1 MSFFRLLLG
10 GDAMRMKCVLGCVLC
25 LLTLAVTT
33 ACSYQTVATTSD
45 GIRAVINVGDT
56 VRVTTPSGQQST
68 FRVTEIDNE
77 SIAGEDERHMLTQ
90 VASLERREVNRS
102 AAWVVVGVAAIAAAS
117 GSGGSY

>member
-1 MSFFRLLLG
+1 
-10 GDAMRMKCVLGCVLC
+10 MRMKCVLGCVLC